1 MALPTCLDRVIGKLQ
16 VGQMVGVFWSAS
28 VAVRLTKT
36 GNQPAFQQTLP
47 LLEFCLVFSLS
58 MLWLI
63 VG

>member
-1 MALPTCLDRVIGKLQ
+1 
-16 VGQMVGVFWSAS
+16 MVGLFWSAS

-47 LLEFCLVFSLS
+47 LLAFCLVFSLS
-58 MLWLI
+58 MLWLQ